1 MIPTSPSEIEMILQ
15 ASAQTVGLEPWGSAF
30 VSDLPLETSKGI
42 PACALFVLAFDSHKA
57 AVAVAN
63 EAKRM
68 SDNRRGLSAHVCTG
82 HGIFKRLSIVTLI

>member
-15 ASAQTVGLEPWGSAF
+15 SAAATVGLEPDGSAF
-30 VSDLPLETSKGI
+30 VADLPADTSKGI
-42 PACALFVLAFDSHKA
+42 PSCALFVLAFDSHKA

-68 SDNRRGLSAHVCTG
+68 SDPRRGLSAHVCTG
-82 HGIFKRLSIVTLI
+82 HGLFKRLSIVTLI